1 MRFYFG
7 SLFIDGR
14 EIQEPSWRPRP
25 EFVEKDHKHESY
37 VDYSQYM
44 RRYPPPEQFVADTR
58 PIPSPSD
65 EQLKELEKMNERARR
80 RVRDIE
86 IIHREIERLVDEKAA
101 MTALAIQREV
111 ARVRIEETIACAI
124 ADLDAAMSGIPDS
137 SAFLARWRGRWSR
150 LRLR

>member
-1 MRFYFG
+1 MPPNRNPMRFYFG

-44 RRYPPPEQFVADTR
+44 RRYPPPEQFGQTLFPTLLPNQANRHQVADLR
-58 PIPSPSD
+58 SIPVITNG
-65 EQLKELEKMNERARR
+65 QLEELADLQSR
-80 RVRDIE
+80 
-86 IIHREIERLVDEKAA
+86 
-101 MTALAIQREV
+101 AIQREV

>member
-1 MRFYFG
+1 
-7 SLFIDGR
+7 
-14 EIQEPSWRPRP
+14 
-25 EFVEKDHKHESY
+25 
-37 VDYSQYM
+37 
-44 RRYPPPEQFVADTR
+44 
-58 PIPSPSD
+58 
-65 EQLKELEKMNERARR
+65 MNERARR

-101 MTALAIQREV
+101 MTALHQVADLRSIPVITNGQLEELADLQSRAIQREV